1 MDMVMAKRFFNVMI
15 CFHDPTDNQPFIS
28 MDLHQVAMA
37 NTFNPLKLEH
47 SQPEVGAKHRL
58 GKIYLN
64 PPPEKRNQ
72 RGIAWN
78 LKRSPPKLERKIIC
92 T

>member
-1 MDMVMAKRFFNVMI
+1 MDMVIANDFFYVMI

-37 NTFNPLKLEH
+37 NTFQPTQIGT
-47 SQPEVGAKHRL
+47 SQPEVGAKNRL

-64 PPPEKRNQ
+64 PPRKKESTWYSMEPEK
-72 RGIAWN
+72 ITPA
-78 LKRSPPKLERKIIC
+78 SRKENHLH
-92 T
+92 